1 MQHKYNLAM
10 KHTLLLG
17 MLCAFCLIGC
27 THNEDEPT
35 LSPNPPTDELVSVTF
50 NVSPLTVE
58 VSPISR
64 SSASGSSVGELVNTI
79 GCAVYDE
86 SGKLVV
92 DVFKE
97 HNSTE
102 IPADFGTITATLLP
116 GKHKLL
122 VYGLG
127 KGDGEIIQSF
137 PNEYSSGLGFSKLGN
152 REIFY
157 TFKDIEISH
166 SSSNV
171 DVSLPRMS
179 ALLKVEITD
188 EVHPNVGKVVYNFS
202 HYDRWGATDNK
213 GSGTNLI
220 KKEVNIVDR
229 YLENYQ
235 YYIPFPNSTINFK
248 ISVYDNK
255 NIVLFEKNLSLP
267 FEPNKRTIVRGKLF
281 SSLDNK
287 DLEIFIED
295 TWGEDLEYPLPE

>member
-1 MQHKYNLAM
+1 M
-10 KHTLLLG
+10 KHTLILLG
-17 MLCAFCLIGC
+17 MLCAFSFIGC
-27 THNEDEPT
+27 THTEDDPT
-35 LSPNPPTDELVSVTF
+35 ISPNPPTEDLVFVTF
-50 NVSPLTVE
+50 NVNPLAVE
-58 VSPISR
+58 VAPISG
-64 SSASGSSVGELVNTI
+64 SSSSGLSVGELVNTI
-79 GCAVYDE
+79 GCAAYDE

-116 GKHKLL
+116 GKYKLL
-122 VYGLG
+122 IYGLG

-137 PNEYSSGLGFSKLGN
+137 PNEYSSDLGFRKLGD

-171 DVSLPRMS
+171 DVSLPRIS
-179 ALLKVEITD
+179 GLLKVEITD
-188 EVHPNVGKVVYNFS
+188 EVHPNVGKVVYTFI
-202 HYDRWGATDNK
+202 HYDRWEASSNK
-213 GSGTNLI
+213 GGGNNLI
-220 KKEVNIVDR
+220 KKEVNIVDGL
-229 YLENYQ
+229 LENYQ
-235 YYIPFPNSTINFK
+235 YYIPFPSSTINFK
-248 ISVYDNK
+248 ISVYDKK
-255 NIVLFEKNLSLP
+255 NTVLFERNLSLP

>member
-1 MQHKYNLAM
+1 M
-10 KHTLLLG
+10 KHTILLLG

-50 NVSPLTVE
+50 NVNPLTVD

-64 SSASGSSVGELVNTI
+64 SSTSGLSVGELVNTI
-79 GCAVYDE
+79 GCAAYDE
-86 SGKLVV
+86 SGRLVV

-97 HNSTE
+97 HNSAE

-116 GKHKLL
+116 GKYKLL
-122 VYGLG
+122 IYGLG
-127 KGDGEIIQSF
+127 NGEGEIIQTF
-137 PNEYSSGLGFSKLGN
+137 PNVYASNLGFSKLRD
-152 REIFY
+152 REIYY
-157 TFKDIEISH
+157 TYKDIEISH
-166 SSSNV
+166 SSSTI

-188 EVHPNVGKVVYNFS
+188 EVHPNVGKVTYDFY
-202 HYDRWGATDNK
+202 HYERWSAIDNR

-220 KKEVNIVDR
+220 KKEVNIDNG
-229 YLENYQ
+229 YLEDYQ
-235 YYIPFPNSTINFK
+235 YYIPFPSSSGNFK
-248 ISVYDNK
+248 ISVYDK
-255 NIVLFEKNLSLP
+255 NNTILFERSLSLP